1 MKPAGW
7 FIPVAMIGLARQMGR
22 KPQPFTSSDLFGW
35 LPELGSSKT
44 ARLACT
50 MLKQR
55 GVLTQAPHA
64 VPDGYRRPTNPQ
76 TWQLT
81 ENGLEICRATQQAA
95 ARKANAETLVAHNR
109 RQPKGHTLRYRLWS
123 LFRIR
128 TALTSADAVSV
139 LADAGEDTTT
149 LQTRISRH
157 LREWNAAYPDAV
169 QISAKRIDGHLRYV
183 LCVDLGPTPP
193 AIGSAQAASKTEG
206 KA

>member
-7 FIPVAMIGLARQMGR
+7 FIPLTMIGLARQMGR

-55 GVLTQAPHA
+55 GVLAQAPHA

-81 ENGLEICRATQQAA
+81 ENGLEICRATMHAA
-95 ARKANAETLVAHNR
+95 ARKANADTLVAHNR

-123 LFRIR
+123 LLRIR

-139 LADAGEDTTT
+139 LADAGDDTRT

-157 LREWNAAYPDAV
+157 LREWNIAFPDAV
-169 QISAKRIDGHLRYV
+169 QLSAKRIDGHLRYV

-193 AIGSAQAASKTEG
+193 DASAAQAAAKAEG